1 MHKQP
6 IKEVEVRKVVFQDVT
21 PSISVQKNN
30 LTPMSNN
37 PTNVHPYED
46 AQNEDACVQLENNL
60 TLFQQPVRQSTRVS
74 RPLAKLTNYVMLTD
88 ASEPSCYKEAMLAS
102 DHVKWEHAMQS
113 ELDSIYK
120 NGTWDLLH
128 LPKDRKA

>member
-46 AQNEDACVQLENNL
+46 AQNEDTQNDDACVQPENS
-60 TLFQQPVRQSTRVS
+60 STSV
-74 RPLAKLTNYVMLTD
+74 
-88 ASEPSCYKEAMLAS
+88 
-102 DHVKWEHAMQS
+102 
-113 ELDSIYK
+113 
-120 NGTWDLLH
+120 
-128 LPKDRKA
+128 